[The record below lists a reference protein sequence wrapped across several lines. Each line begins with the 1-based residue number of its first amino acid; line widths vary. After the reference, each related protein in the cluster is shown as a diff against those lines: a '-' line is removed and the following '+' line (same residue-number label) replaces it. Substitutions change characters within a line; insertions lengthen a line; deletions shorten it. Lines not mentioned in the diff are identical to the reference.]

1 MTRPSFPLYDLT
13 LPPNL
18 DPDVLPRR
26 PTRRQMV
33 VIHNHYFGPIS
44 LRSIEQ
50 WPLDWV
56 IVNSHATA
64 ALEAFLAEAEHRFEA
79 AQRRAETAK
88 NAAD

>member
-1 MTRPSFPLYDLT
+1 
-13 LPPNL
+13 
-18 DPDVLPRR
+18 
-26 PTRRQMV
+26 MV

-50 WPLDWV
+50 WPMEWV
-56 IVNSHATA
+56 IINGHATA
-64 ALEAFLAEAEHRFEA
+64 ALEAFLAEAELRLKA